1 VILARSLCLLALAA
15 PLAAQSAVKHPDL
28 TGTWVLDGTKSTVD
42 GPLPLPTSATYVVGT
57 HGDSITVHV
66 TEVDA
71 AAGAVT
77 LDRLVATDGYSWTN
91 YMTYAGNQLTLNVV
105 AKWNGAVLSLTT
117 NTDVGGSPVLQTETW
132 ALSTDGKVLT
142 QNVTTSIGG
151 TYYAAQT
158 LVFNKK

>member
-1 VILARSLCLLALAA
+1 MRLLALLLLAA
-15 PLAAQSAVKHPDL
+15 PLAAQTSVAHPNL
-28 TGTWVLDGTKSTVD
+28 SGTWVLDAAKSTVD
-42 GPLPLPTSATYVVGT
+42 GPLPPPTSATYAVGT

-91 YMTYAGNQLTLNVV
+91 YMIYAGNQLTLNVV

-117 NTDVGGSPVLQTETW
+117 NTDVSGSPVLQTETW
-132 ALSTDGKVLT
+132 TVSADGKVLT
-142 QNVTTSIGG
+142 QNVTTNVAGA
-151 TYYAAQT
+151 YFAAQT

>member
-1 VILARSLCLLALAA
+1 MRSLLLLAFVGA
-15 PLAAQSAVKHPDL
+15 PLAAQTAVAHPNL
-28 TGTWVLDGTKSTVD
+28 SGTWVLDAAKSTVD
-42 GPLPLPTSATYVVGT
+42 GPLPPPTSATYVVGT

-117 NTDVGGSPVLQTETW
+117 NTDVSGSPVLQTETW
-132 ALSTDGKVLT
+132 TVSADGKVLT
-142 QNVTTSIGG
+142 QNVTTNVAGA
-151 TYYAAQT
+151 YFAAQT